1 LSITAGVLAV
11 IVAISIASVCK
22 LSYVIVDILSLIKKS
37 VTSSDT
43 EITINV
49 SNKKL
54 FFKLKNF
61 LLFLI

>member
-22 LSYVIVDILSLIKKS
+22 SSYVIVDILSLIKKS